1 MEHYLDYLLR
11 FVTELRSTNSRIL
24 KEEILAK
31 WWKEYLDMYAKNNDN
46 EPLASLLNLFRYVYN
61 YDTQYYITSAN
72 ILKKD
77 LTEKGLFAGK
87 NYPLLW
93 DLLDDLS
100 NRVITGHQAIMAVQ
114 QFLKELHNEKWE
126 QLVLDIIDKDL
137 KCGLSEV
144 TINKVCGNVIKTYD
158 CCLAQ
163 KFDAKKHILT
173 SDWVIERKLD
183 GARVQIINKNG
194 QIRAFSRQGKEFTT
208 LGKVIDELS
217 GKMPNNTVFD
227 GEVCL
232 VDEKGLESFQGIMK
246 EIKRK
251 DHTIENPLVLCFD
264 MLTLEEFENKKG
276 TTHYTARMERLKEWY
291 NLQKWNT
298 QNKVAK
304 HLSIVNYEY
313 YSPKVLEEWSKRV
326 QKYGWE
332 GLMFRKDVGYEGKR
346 TNNLL
351 KFKSFLDAEFRVE
364 AIEEGD
370 AQELIDGKMV
380 KIKCVGS
387 LIINYKGSKVGVGT
401 GLSLAQRKRW
411 YEHPEE
417 IIGKQICVKFFEET
431 IDQNG
436 NPSLRFPVLKFI
448 FDEDRDV

>member
-1 MEHYLDYLLR
+1 MEHYLDYFLR
-11 FVTELRSTNSRIL
+11 FVTELRNTNSRIL
-24 KEEILAK
+24 KEEILEK
-31 WWKEYLDMYAKNNDN
+31 YWKEHQEWAKRYNTENTI
-46 EPLASLLNLFRYVYN
+46 ENLFHYVYD
-61 YDTQYYITSAN
+61 YDKQYYVTSAN

-87 NYPLLW
+87 KYDNLW
-93 DLLDDLS
+93 SLLDDLS
-100 NRVITGHQAIMAVQ
+100 NRVITGHQAITAVQ
-114 QFLKELHNEKWE
+114 QFLKGLYNEKWE

-144 TINKVCGNVIKTYD
+144 TINKVCGDVIKTYD

-208 LGKVIDELS
+208 LGKVIDELR
-217 GKMPNNTVFD
+217 GKMPENTVFD

-326 QKYGWE
+326 QEYGWE

>member
-1 MEHYLDYLLR
+1 MRHYLDYLED
-11 FVTELRSTNSRIL
+11 FVKQMRSTNSRLL
-24 KEEILAK
+24 KEELLLK
-31 WWKEYLDMYAKNNDN
+31 WWTEAEKFEN
-46 EPLASLLNLFRYVYN
+46 ENKIENLLKKMFHYVYD
-61 YDTQYYITSAN
+61 YDKQYYVTSAN
-72 ILKKD
+72 VLKKD
-77 LTEKGLFAGK
+77 LSQKGLFVGK
-87 NYPLLW
+87 KYTMLW
-93 DLLDDLS
+93 DLLNDLS

-114 QFLKELHNEKWE
+114 QFLKGLYNEKWE
-126 QLVLDIIDKDL
+126 KLVLDIIDKDL

-144 TINKVCGNVIKTYD
+144 TINKVCGDVIKTYD

-217 GKMPNNTVFD
+217 GKMPENTVFD

-326 QKYGWE
+326 QEYGWE